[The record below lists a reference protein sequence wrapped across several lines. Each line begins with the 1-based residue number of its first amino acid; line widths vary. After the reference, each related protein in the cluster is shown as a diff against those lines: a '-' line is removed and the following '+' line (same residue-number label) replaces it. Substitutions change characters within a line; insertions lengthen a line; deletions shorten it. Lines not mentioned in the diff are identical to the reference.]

1 MDWFYSWFT
10 SDVKPPPGFLEELQ
24 QVQAR
29 RKIRERAEQRYDKTE
44 MIRQVRLFLDF
55 VEAAPKRSDK
65 MALAYQLFDLL
76 ASDQGRAF
84 THDHAV
90 FSGVV
95 LAKLDELQQEGM
107 DLAWHRWRIFPET
120 RLSSAGRSSASLG
133 RTAV

>member
-1 MDWFYSWFT
+1 MDWFYNWFT
-10 SDVKPPPGFLEELQ
+10 SDVKPPPGFLDELQ

-84 THDHAV
+84 THDHPV
-90 FSGVV
+90 FSRTVQ
-95 LAKLDELQQEGM
+95 AKIEEFEWEGM
-107 DLAWHRWRIFPET
+107 DLAWHRWRIFPE
-120 RLSSAGRSSASLG
+120 LVLNNDDSD
-133 RTAV
+133 